1 VWSEQ
6 PAAWAASLSPPCH
19 LSRRQHTTLALQH
32 CANFP
37 QLLKSKQIQ
46 LLSLGKSATSQYL
59 GGRGLSPCPCSCL
72 QGRGAQ
78 SQPPEGELLLRAP
91 RDTHRH
97 SGHRPKKEDWL
108 QKKDRTQR
116 RPGRGRT
123 KTDGV
128 GELPPRAP
136 PRPPPPTSLT
146 DRPLT
151 DNPTSTSIVADTPT
165 STSKWPTP
173 RPPSV

>member
-1 VWSEQ
+1 M
-6 PAAWAASLSPPCH
+6 SPP
-19 LSRRQHTTLALQH
+19 
-32 CANFP
+32 
-37 QLLKSKQIQ
+37 
-46 LLSLGKSATSQYL
+46 
-59 GGRGLSPCPCSCL
+59 PCSSL

-91 RDTHRH
+91 RYTHRH

-108 QKKDRTQR
+108 QKKDCTQR
-116 RPGRGRT
+116 RPGRRRT
-123 KTDGV
+123 KTDRV

-151 DNPTSTSIVADTPT
+151 DTPTSTRIVADTPT
-165 STSKWPTP
+165 STSKMADTPTSISIKADP
-173 RPPSV
+173 TTSTSIMADRAYRNTLGQKAAGLPPPVFGWFYPGHSGFHPTFKRKISLS